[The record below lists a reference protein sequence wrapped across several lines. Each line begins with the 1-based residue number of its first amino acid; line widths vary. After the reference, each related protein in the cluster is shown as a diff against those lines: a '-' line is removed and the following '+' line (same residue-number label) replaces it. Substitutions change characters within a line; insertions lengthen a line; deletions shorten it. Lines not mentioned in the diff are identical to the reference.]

1 MVEIKTLWSE
11 ENLKEYYR
19 FTIFSQR
26 KLPKILLAVFPIL
39 YLLMVTIC
47 LIVFIQMQIS
57 TMLVLAILITVGFAI
72 SAVIIL
78 FMIKSVIKET
88 LKANENSEFN
98 KAVIS
103 KDAIILFKDEKPLG
117 ALDWEKIGKISVNEK
132 ASAIYLS
139 AGENEMLILESKNI
153 INGTWESLKEI
164 VKEKY
169 DKLSEKA

>member
-1 MVEIKTLWSE
+1 MVEIKTSWSE
-11 ENLKEYYR
+11 ENLKEYYK
-19 FTIFSQR
+19 FMLFSQR
-26 KLPKILLAVFPIL
+26 KLPKILLVVLPIL
-39 YLLMVTIC
+39 CLLMIIMC

-57 TMLVLAILITVGFAI
+57 TMLVLAILIAVGFAV
-72 SAVIIL
+72 SVMIIL

-88 LKANENSEFN
+88 LKTNENSEFN
-98 KAVIS
+98 KAVVS
-103 KDAIILFKDEKPLG
+103 KDAIILYKDEKPLG
-117 ALDWEKIGKISVNEK
+117 SLEWEKIEKIFVNEK

-164 VKEKY
+164 AKEKY